1 MTLVGALLATD
12 AAAESYEP
20 EPDPLAE
27 PDAEPDPDEP
37 VVIAASD
44 AQPET
49 SAEEDEPLD
58 DPVKDNH
65 GAGLLNI
72 AARATSTAVVGGP
85 DERGHFGLGVSG
97 MMSVLHTDEGMSGRF
112 HNDWFLG
119 GGAGFEG
126 RLRGL
131 LTFGFAPA
139 TNDTPFI
146 RAGMGGG
153 LEGNDAFYF
162 SHFELPVGEAG
173 FHHSSETFVLEIG
186 GRAAATLTSR
196 YRGAFPTIR
205 GGIEPSWGAFTTLFV
220 GPIAFDA
227 TMMRIEQDLP
237 VTAGWGHL
245 CAAEHVT
252 LCVDGALYHA
262 APRGEDVFT
271 SYVGLSLGVGFSG
284 PWSREM

>member
-1 MTLVGALLATD
+1 MARGWTIWMALVGVLGTAE
-12 AAAESYEP
+12 AAAESSEP
-20 EPDPLAE
+20 
-27 PDAEPDPDEP
+27 
-37 VVIAASD
+37 
-44 AQPET
+44 T
-49 SAEEDEPLD
+49 EDEPAVVAEADEPTD
-58 DPVKDNH
+58 DPAEDDH
-65 GAGLLNI
+65 GAALLSL

-97 MMSVLHTDEGMSGRF
+97 MMSVLHTEEGMSGRF
-112 HNDWFLG
+112 HNDWVLG

-126 RLRGL
+126 RLRGS
-131 LTFGFAPA
+131 LTFGFAPFDH
-139 TNDTPFI
+139 DTPFV
-146 RAGMGGG
+146 RAGLGGG

-162 SHFELPVGEAG
+162 SHFELPVGEVG
-173 FHHSSETFVLEIG
+173 FHHSSETFVLELG
-186 GRAAATLTSR
+186 GRAGATLTSR

-245 CAAEHVT
+245 CAAEYVT

-271 SYVGLSLGVGFSG
+271 SYVGLSLGLGFAG
-284 PWSREM
+284 PWSRQM